1 MKHQPKTLASQ
12 TLRPGA
18 PLVAQRVAERFSAED
33 SRQDVFDFLRAVTE
47 NLSEGLYALDAAGC
61 LTFMNQAAERMLG
74 WTETELR
81 GNDMHATIHF
91 QHADG
96 TPFPRDECSL
106 LQVIRAGHTHH
117 VEDDMFTR
125 KDGSTFPVAYISSPI
140 ITGGVVTGAVL
151 VFHDITAHR
160 ALDEALRRSEREAA
174 SQASQLLAIF
184 ESIADAVIVYD
195 REGNILRANAADAE
209 ILGLRQPLEAP
220 VRTLGERDQMFTV
233 VDEDGHPISSDQWP
247 SARVLKGEV
256 LRGSSAA
263 DILLRTVDGQDIVL
277 NASGAPVRDAEG
289 NIVGGV
295 LIGRDVTQRRRLE
308 QQTHE
313 ALTALMTMAE
323 ALTSNDMAF
332 SDNTLASARPAA
344 MRLAELTR
352 AVMGCERVGVH
363 VYDLE
368 TRLAYTLA
376 VAGLTKEQEQLAAHT
391 YTARMNNPPE
401 TVKRL
406 QAGDVVAIDLTCPP
420 YDRWPNPLGS
430 RSILLAPISVG
441 GPILGDISVD
451 YGAVEHRPTAGE
463 IAMARTIAKLAAQI
477 IERGRLA
484 HEREEARANA
494 LALVETTRRMDE
506 FLSIAAHE
514 LKTPV
519 TNSMLTVTLASVMLK
534 RFIADAEVSPTAQ
547 DALMAD
553 TLRPL
558 LKLLERTSN
567 HMNQLSRLVV
577 DLLDISRI
585 RDGKLEMRVGAC
597 NLADLVRDVVEEQ
610 RQLAPGRA
618 IRLRLPA
625 ASRRAPIVR
634 ADTDRIRQVVA
645 NYLSNALKYS
655 RDGRQVNVEV
665 RTDDEWARVSV
676 RDHGPGVPRAEQR
689 RVWECC
695 YRVEGTQVLSG
706 TSVGLG
712 LGLYIS
718 RSIIEQHNGRVGLRS
733 TEGQG
738 AAFWFALP
746 LMTPAMP

>member
-1 MKHQPKTLASQ
+1 MIA
-12 TLRPGA
+12 
-18 PLVAQRVAERFSAED
+18 
-33 SRQDVFDFLRAVTE
+33 
-47 NLSEGLYALDAAGC
+47 
-61 LTFMNQAAERMLG
+61 
-74 WTETELR
+74 W
-81 GNDMHATIHF
+81 
-91 QHADG
+91 
-96 TPFPRDECSL
+96 
-106 LQVIRAGHTHH
+106 
-117 VEDDMFTR
+117 
-125 KDGSTFPVAYISSPI
+125 
-140 ITGGVVTGAVL
+140 
-151 VFHDITAHR
+151 
-160 ALDEALRRSEREAA
+160 RSEREAA

-195 REGNILRANAADAE
+195 REGNVLRANAADAE
-209 ILGLRQPLEAP
+209 ILGSRQPPEAP
-220 VRTLGERDQMFTV
+220 VRTLGERNQMFTV
-233 VDEDGHPISSDQWP
+233 VDEDGHPMSSDQWP

-323 ALTSNDMAF
+323 ALTSNDMTS

-534 RFIADAEVSPTAQ
+534 RFIADSVVSQTAQ

-567 HMNQLSRLVV
+567 HMDQLSRLVV

-625 ASRRAPIVR
+625 ASRRAPSVR

-746 LMTPAMP
+746 LVTSSTS

>member
-1 MKHQPKTLASQ
+1 
-12 TLRPGA
+12 
-18 PLVAQRVAERFSAED
+18 
-33 SRQDVFDFLRAVTE
+33 
-47 NLSEGLYALDAAGC
+47 
-61 LTFMNQAAERMLG
+61 
-74 WTETELR
+74 
-81 GNDMHATIHF
+81 
-91 QHADG
+91 
-96 TPFPRDECSL
+96 
-106 LQVIRAGHTHH
+106 VIAW
-117 VEDDMFTR
+117 
-125 KDGSTFPVAYISSPI
+125 
-140 ITGGVVTGAVL
+140 
-151 VFHDITAHR
+151 
-160 ALDEALRRSEREAA
+160 RSEREAA

-195 REGNILRANAADAE
+195 REGNVLRANAADAE
-209 ILGLRQPLEAP
+209 ILGSRQPPEAP
-220 VRTLGERDQMFTV
+220 VRTLGERNQMFTV
-233 VDEDGHPISSDQWP
+233 VDEDGHPMSSDQWP

-323 ALTSNDMAF
+323 ALTSNDMTS

-376 VAGLTKEQEQLAAHT
+376 VAGITKEQEQLAAHT

-534 RFIADAEVSPTAQ
+534 RFIADSVVSQTAQ

-567 HMNQLSRLVV
+567 HMDQLSRLVV

-625 ASRRAPIVR
+625 ASRRAPSVR

-718 RSIIEQHNGRVGLRS
+718 RSIIEQHYGRVGLRS

-746 LMTPAMP
+746 LVTSSTS

>member
-1 MKHQPKTLASQ
+1 MIA
-12 TLRPGA
+12 
-18 PLVAQRVAERFSAED
+18 
-33 SRQDVFDFLRAVTE
+33 
-47 NLSEGLYALDAAGC
+47 
-61 LTFMNQAAERMLG
+61 
-74 WTETELR
+74 W
-81 GNDMHATIHF
+81 
-91 QHADG
+91 
-96 TPFPRDECSL
+96 
-106 LQVIRAGHTHH
+106 
-117 VEDDMFTR
+117 
-125 KDGSTFPVAYISSPI
+125 
-140 ITGGVVTGAVL
+140 
-151 VFHDITAHR
+151 
-160 ALDEALRRSEREAA
+160 RSEREAA

-195 REGNILRANAADAE
+195 REGNVLRANAADAE
-209 ILGLRQPLEAP
+209 ILGSRQPPEAP
-220 VRTLGERDQMFTV
+220 VRTLGERNQMFTV
-233 VDEDGHPISSDQWP
+233 VDEDGHPMSSDQWP

-323 ALTSNDMAF
+323 ALTSNDMTS

-519 TNSMLTVTLASVMLK
+519 TNSMLTVTLTSVMLK
-534 RFIADAEVSPTAQ
+534 RFIADSEVSQTAQ

-567 HMNQLSRLVV
+567 HMDQLSRLVV

-625 ASRRAPIVR
+625 ASRRAPSVR

-746 LMTPAMP
+746 LVTSSTS

>member
-1 MKHQPKTLASQ
+1 
-12 TLRPGA
+12 
-18 PLVAQRVAERFSAED
+18 
-33 SRQDVFDFLRAVTE
+33 
-47 NLSEGLYALDAAGC
+47 
-61 LTFMNQAAERMLG
+61 
-74 WTETELR
+74 
-81 GNDMHATIHF
+81 
-91 QHADG
+91 
-96 TPFPRDECSL
+96 
-106 LQVIRAGHTHH
+106 VIAW
-117 VEDDMFTR
+117 
-125 KDGSTFPVAYISSPI
+125 
-140 ITGGVVTGAVL
+140 
-151 VFHDITAHR
+151 
-160 ALDEALRRSEREAA
+160 RSEREAA

-195 REGNILRANAADAE
+195 REGNVLRANAADAE
-209 ILGLRQPLEAP
+209 ILGSRQPPEAP
-220 VRTLGERDQMFTV
+220 VRTLGERNQMFTV
-233 VDEDGHPISSDQWP
+233 VDEDGHPMSSDQWP

-323 ALTSNDMAF
+323 ALTSNDMTS

-534 RFIADAEVSPTAQ
+534 RFIADSVVSQTAQ

-567 HMNQLSRLVV
+567 HMDQLSRLVV

-625 ASRRAPIVR
+625 ASRRAPSVR

-718 RSIIEQHNGRVGLRS
+718 RSIIEQHYGRVGLRS

-746 LMTPAMP
+746 LVTSSTS

>member
-1 MKHQPKTLASQ
+1 MIA
-12 TLRPGA
+12 
-18 PLVAQRVAERFSAED
+18 
-33 SRQDVFDFLRAVTE
+33 
-47 NLSEGLYALDAAGC
+47 
-61 LTFMNQAAERMLG
+61 
-74 WTETELR
+74 W
-81 GNDMHATIHF
+81 
-91 QHADG
+91 
-96 TPFPRDECSL
+96 
-106 LQVIRAGHTHH
+106 
-117 VEDDMFTR
+117 
-125 KDGSTFPVAYISSPI
+125 
-140 ITGGVVTGAVL
+140 
-151 VFHDITAHR
+151 
-160 ALDEALRRSEREAA
+160 RSEREAA

-195 REGNILRANAADAE
+195 REGNVLRANAADAE
-209 ILGLRQPLEAP
+209 ILGSRQPPEAP
-220 VRTLGERDQMFTV
+220 VRTLGERNQMFTV
-233 VDEDGHPISSDQWP
+233 VDEDGHPMSSDQWP

-323 ALTSNDMAF
+323 ALTSNDMTS

-376 VAGLTKEQEQLAAHT
+376 VAGITKEQEQLAAHT

-534 RFIADAEVSPTAQ
+534 RFIADSVVSQTAQ

-567 HMNQLSRLVV
+567 HMDQLSRLVV

-625 ASRRAPIVR
+625 ASRRAPSVR

-746 LMTPAMP
+746 LVTSSTS

>member
-1 MKHQPKTLASQ
+1 MIA
-12 TLRPGA
+12 
-18 PLVAQRVAERFSAED
+18 
-33 SRQDVFDFLRAVTE
+33 
-47 NLSEGLYALDAAGC
+47 
-61 LTFMNQAAERMLG
+61 
-74 WTETELR
+74 W
-81 GNDMHATIHF
+81 
-91 QHADG
+91 
-96 TPFPRDECSL
+96 
-106 LQVIRAGHTHH
+106 
-117 VEDDMFTR
+117 
-125 KDGSTFPVAYISSPI
+125 
-140 ITGGVVTGAVL
+140 
-151 VFHDITAHR
+151 
-160 ALDEALRRSEREAA
+160 RSEREAA

-195 REGNILRANAADAE
+195 REGNVLRANAADAE
-209 ILGLRQPLEAP
+209 ILGSRQPPEAP
-220 VRTLGERDQMFTV
+220 VRTLGERNQMFTV
-233 VDEDGHPISSDQWP
+233 VDEDGHPMSSDQWP

-323 ALTSNDMAF
+323 ALTSNDMTS

-376 VAGLTKEQEQLAAHT
+376 VAGITKEQEQLAAHT

-534 RFIADAEVSPTAQ
+534 RFIADSVVSQTAQ

-567 HMNQLSRLVV
+567 HMDQLSRLVV

-625 ASRRAPIVR
+625 ASRRAPSVR

-718 RSIIEQHNGRVGLRS
+718 RSIIEQHYGRVGLRS

-746 LMTPAMP
+746 LVTSSTS

>member
-1 MKHQPKTLASQ
+1 M
-12 TLRPGA
+12 
-18 PLVAQRVAERFSAED
+18 
-33 SRQDVFDFLRAVTE
+33 
-47 NLSEGLYALDAAGC
+47 
-61 LTFMNQAAERMLG
+61 
-74 WTETELR
+74 
-81 GNDMHATIHF
+81 
-91 QHADG
+91 
-96 TPFPRDECSL
+96 
-106 LQVIRAGHTHH
+106 
-117 VEDDMFTR
+117 
-125 KDGSTFPVAYISSPI
+125 
-140 ITGGVVTGAVL
+140 
-151 VFHDITAHR
+151 
-160 ALDEALRRSEREAA
+160 
-174 SQASQLLAIF
+174 
-184 ESIADAVIVYD
+184 
-195 REGNILRANAADAE
+195 
-209 ILGLRQPLEAP
+209 
-220 VRTLGERDQMFTV
+220 
-233 VDEDGHPISSDQWP
+233 SSDQWP

-323 ALTSNDMAF
+323 ALTSNDMTS

-519 TNSMLTVTLASVMLK
+519 TNSMLTVTLTSVMLK
-534 RFIADAEVSPTAQ
+534 RFIADSEVSQTAQ

-567 HMNQLSRLVV
+567 HMDQLSRLVV

-625 ASRRAPIVR
+625 ASRRAPSVR

-645 NYLSNALKYS
+645 NYISNALKYS

-746 LMTPAMP
+746 LVTSSTS

>member
-1 MKHQPKTLASQ
+1 MIA
-12 TLRPGA
+12 
-18 PLVAQRVAERFSAED
+18 
-33 SRQDVFDFLRAVTE
+33 
-47 NLSEGLYALDAAGC
+47 
-61 LTFMNQAAERMLG
+61 
-74 WTETELR
+74 W
-81 GNDMHATIHF
+81 
-91 QHADG
+91 
-96 TPFPRDECSL
+96 
-106 LQVIRAGHTHH
+106 
-117 VEDDMFTR
+117 
-125 KDGSTFPVAYISSPI
+125 
-140 ITGGVVTGAVL
+140 
-151 VFHDITAHR
+151 
-160 ALDEALRRSEREAA
+160 RSEREAA

-195 REGNILRANAADAE
+195 REGNVLRANAADAE
-209 ILGLRQPLEAP
+209 ILGSRQPPEAP
-220 VRTLGERDQMFTV
+220 VRTLGERNQMFTV
-233 VDEDGHPISSDQWP
+233 VDEDGHPMSSDQWP

-256 LRGSSAA
+256 LRGSSAV

-323 ALTSNDMAF
+323 ALTSNDMTS

-391 YTARMNNPPE
+391 YTAHMNNPPE

-534 RFIADAEVSPTAQ
+534 RFIADSEVSQTAQ

-567 HMNQLSRLVV
+567 HMDQLSRLVV

-625 ASRRAPIVR
+625 ASRRAPSVR

-746 LMTPAMP
+746 LVTSSTS

>member
-1 MKHQPKTLASQ
+1 
-12 TLRPGA
+12 
-18 PLVAQRVAERFSAED
+18 
-33 SRQDVFDFLRAVTE
+33 
-47 NLSEGLYALDAAGC
+47 
-61 LTFMNQAAERMLG
+61 
-74 WTETELR
+74 
-81 GNDMHATIHF
+81 
-91 QHADG
+91 
-96 TPFPRDECSL
+96 
-106 LQVIRAGHTHH
+106 
-117 VEDDMFTR
+117 
-125 KDGSTFPVAYISSPI
+125 
-140 ITGGVVTGAVL
+140 
-151 VFHDITAHR
+151 
-160 ALDEALRRSEREAA
+160 
-174 SQASQLLAIF
+174 
-184 ESIADAVIVYD
+184 
-195 REGNILRANAADAE
+195 
-209 ILGLRQPLEAP
+209 
-220 VRTLGERDQMFTV
+220 
-233 VDEDGHPISSDQWP
+233 
-247 SARVLKGEV
+247 
-256 LRGSSAA
+256 
-263 DILLRTVDGQDIVL
+263 
-277 NASGAPVRDAEG
+277 
-289 NIVGGV
+289 
-295 LIGRDVTQRRRLE
+295 
-308 QQTHE
+308 
-313 ALTALMTMAE
+313 
-323 ALTSNDMAF
+323 
-332 SDNTLASARPAA
+332 
-344 MRLAELTR
+344 
-352 AVMGCERVGVH
+352 
-363 VYDLE
+363 
-368 TRLAYTLA
+368 
-376 VAGLTKEQEQLAAHT
+376 
-391 YTARMNNPPE
+391 
-401 TVKRL
+401 
-406 QAGDVVAIDLTCPP
+406 
-420 YDRWPNPLGS
+420 
-430 RSILLAPISVG
+430 
-441 GPILGDISVD
+441 
-451 YGAVEHRPTAGE
+451 
-463 IAMARTIAKLAAQI
+463 MARTIAKLAAQI

-534 RFIADAEVSPTAQ
+534 RFIADSEVSQTAQ

-567 HMNQLSRLVV
+567 HMDQLSRLVV

-625 ASRRAPIVR
+625 ASRRAPSVR

-746 LMTPAMP
+746 LVTSSTS